1 MVAGVNFGVD
11 SAQKPLFCGQCKT
24 GATDLECDTAG
35 PFDTCPVNIS
45 QMTKPTKCRENFAA

>member
-1 MVAGVNFGVD
+1 MNFGVD